1 MVWRDSFPP
10 ASEQALDAETERER
24 RLAAQ
29 ARAGA
34 DWALTALIA
43 RYQPAVNRYLTRL
56 CGDHDRARELAERVF
71 ERMERR
77 LHGPHGADNLRL
89 WLLRASTEAGLET
102 LRHPRPGQRPPRL
115 DAARVAGLLPPVP
128 GAEPQQASR
137 GGISRLRN
145 VVGSVNRQ
153 ARPLAWRASDANP
166 RATTSQSEAAREATD
181 PKRVGESPETL
192 DPREALRH
200 RLVRMTLA
208 ELTYGDAQCLALHL
222 VAGLNQAEV
231 ARALGITGSAARKRI
246 VHGLAQFSQ
255 RYQVAVES
263 LGLPEEL
270 GYGDALPRRIEE
282 EGPVPIAEPE
292 PVIVP
297 ETPEEMVA
305 EMLEPAPATTPL
317 VVDSFDDEGERV
329 SGVAYYEGAM
339 SGERPSYPESRS
351 ASSYRGS
358 DGEAQLDPSH
368 VAHTGFDAD
377 AAAPTNSVNTPLYA
391 ASRRTPPIDI
401 EIEDGPETP
410 PASMR
415 SEDTEA
421 TDTDEPVAPHARA
434 GVVTR
439 IAADAIVGPVVDAL
453 PVHSEPLA
461 MSPGLGSP
469 GPRSTPLVYELAS
482 GDAETGETGAG
493 GITMNWIDSAGMM
506 APLSFEA
513 IIASTPAGA
522 EEDGDMWARS
532 LELELVAPNEPEAA
546 SAPAAA
552 DDATEMDAP
561 PAGLVGEPLDVSP
574 PLDLSIALTEGD
586 YGWTSWE
593 PSRQGMAISEPSG
606 DSLDSLAYEM
616 RIPAGQTPGIFGAQP
631 SFDDVPDNVGAQPRP
646 APPSTQTLED
656 LWDEAPDAHG
666 R

>member
-43 RYQPAVNRYLTRL
+43 RYQPAVTRYLTRL
-56 CGDHDRARELAERVF
+56 CGDHGHARELAERVF

-77 LHGPHGADNLRL
+77 LHGPHGAENLRL

-115 DAARVAGLLPPVP
+115 DAARVAGLLPQES
-128 GAEPQQASR
+128 GAAPQRTLR
-137 GGISRLRN
+137 GGIGRLRN

-153 ARPLAWRASDANP
+153 ARPLVWQTPDAPP
-166 RATTSQSEAAREATD
+166 RPAANQSEPERVPTEATEPNPGD
-181 PKRVGESPETL
+181 DTPDIL

-200 RLVRMTLA
+200 RLVRLTLA
-208 ELTYGDAQCLALHL
+208 ELPYGDAQCLALHL

-255 RYQVAVES
+255 SYQAAVQS

-282 EGPVPIAEPE
+282 EGPVPIPEPE

-297 ETPEEMVA
+297 ETPEEMAA
-305 EMLEPAPATTPL
+305 EMMTPAPATTPL
-317 VVDSFDDEGERV
+317 LVDSLDDKGERV
-329 SGVAYYEGAM
+329 GGVAYYEDEMA
-339 SGERPSYPESRS
+339 GERPSYPESRS
-351 ASSYRGS
+351 ASPYRGS
-358 DGEAQLDPSH
+358 DDDVELDSSH
-368 VAHTGFDAD
+368 VGLDAD
-377 AAAPTNSVNTPLYA
+377 AAAPADDSGMPPYA
-391 ASRRTPPIDI
+391 SSPRTPPI
-401 EIEDGPETP
+401 EDEPEPTL
-410 PASMR
+410 ASMN
-415 SEDTEA
+415 TEQVE
-421 TDTDEPVAPHARA
+421 TGDTDEPGVPYTRA

-469 GPRSTPLVYELAS
+469 SPRSTPLVYELES
-482 GDAETGETGAG
+482 GDTETGNAGAS

-513 IIASTPAGA
+513 IIATAPTDAEDAG
-522 EEDGDMWARS
+522 DGDMWERS
-532 LELELVAPNEPEAA
+532 MVLDLEAPIEQEVASTPVAE
-546 SAPAAA
+546 
-552 DDATEMDAP
+552 DDVDFGDDNGDAP
-561 PAGLVGEPLDVSP
+561 PADLARGALDASP

-593 PSRQGMAISEPSG
+593 RSRQDMAIPEPSG
-606 DSLDSLAYEM
+606 DSLAYEM
-616 RIPAGQTPGIFGAQP
+616 RIPAGQTPGILSAQP
-631 SFDDVPDNVGAQPRP
+631 SFDDMPDRAGVEPRP
-646 APPSTQTLED
+646 TPPSAQTLED
-656 LWDEAPDAHG
+656 LWDETPDAHG